1 MRAPTYRAGFR
12 GQRSARERA
21 SAGALSLLM
30 LVLFAIAIIRMGYF
44 DNLPPVFGEHLTAIT
59 LHNEASSAASSKTAP
74 KQPLPKVPV
83 TVPVPTPP
91 VPPPQIVIPDQK
103 APPVNFIHLSS
114 EDMASADIG
123 KMHGQ
128 GAGESNG
135 EAKADYGPG
144 EGPGGQHLYKA
155 EWYREPSRAELAG
168 YLSERNAGAEWAM
181 IACKTI
187 EHYHVENCQA
197 LGESPAGSGL
207 ARAMREASW
216 QFLVIP
222 PRINGKPQV
231 GAWVRIRFD
240 FLRGTAR

>member
-1 MRAPTYRAGFR
+1 MRQGL
-12 GQRSARERA
+12 QRSGFSGTQSPRDRA
-21 SAGALSLLM
+21 VSAALSLLM
-30 LVLFAIAIIRMGYF
+30 LALFAIAIIRMGYF

-59 LHNEASSAASSKTAP
+59 LHNESSAASASKAAP
-74 KQPLPKVPV
+74 KQPLPQVPK
-83 TVPVPTPP
+83 TVPVPTP
-91 VPPPQIVIPDQK
+91 VPPPQITIPNEK
-103 APPVNFIHLSS
+103 APPVNFIHMSS

-128 GAGESNG
+128 GAGEGTGN
-135 EAKADYGPG
+135 AKEDYGPG

-187 EHYHVENCQA
+187 EHYHVENCQM
-197 LGESPAGSGL
+197 LGESPPGSGL

-240 FLRGTAR
+240 FLHGTAR